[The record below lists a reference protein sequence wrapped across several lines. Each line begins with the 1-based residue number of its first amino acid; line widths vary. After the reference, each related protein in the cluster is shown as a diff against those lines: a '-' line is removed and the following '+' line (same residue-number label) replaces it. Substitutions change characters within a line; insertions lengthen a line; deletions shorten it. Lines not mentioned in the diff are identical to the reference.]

1 MAARGAVLPPSKF
14 IIKNGWRRELP
25 ESSHFSSLPESELP
39 ENSPNCQELPR
50 NCQPNCQ
57 NSGLKSPPTK
67 TKNSYKTMSKLTLLM
82 NLCAPCTDNDSTGGM
97 SNSAEGGKGVHAP
110 PRFSGKWKPPPA
122 LRRYRNRAGEWT
134 APRYGVVARLS
145 SRGRSLTHRLA
156 VEAAAP
162 KKRLPPRSHMAQT

>member
-1 MAARGAVLPPSKF
+1 
-14 IIKNGWRRELP
+14 
-25 ESSHFSSLPESELP
+25 
-39 ENSPNCQELPR
+39 
-50 NCQPNCQ
+50 
-57 NSGLKSPPTK
+57 
-67 TKNSYKTMSKLTLLM
+67 
-82 NLCAPCTDNDSTGGM
+82 M

-156 VEAAAP
+156 VEAASSEAGETVVYLRSGTDASRLAMTP
-162 KKRLPPRSHMAQT
+162 AREFPARWASKIDRKRGEGLVMPWAGLASRTSPRNPPQPGDESEGQLTRRLSWVCRPLLAGRVSRACPGWKSSPSV